1 MGPRTSAD
9 GSSVINLNKSMD
21 NAAPGPQQVTII
33 ILILPHNHNTIL
45 DNTGSQ
51 YNLLYAQVR
60 YHPQPVLPALPP
72 LLAQPIKEELGL
84 PAQPSPT
91 ILDLTE
97 VSVITA
103 LASLYTVHTTLATH
117 EPVLVR
123 LFDLDNV
130 YSFLCSHLAYVHYS
144 LCSFIPP
151 ISPFEGPVLNARP
164 WQPAY

>member
-33 ILILPHNHNTIL
+33 ILPHNHNT
-45 DNTGSQ
+45 DTASQ
-51 YNLLYAQVR
+51 YNLVYAQVR

-84 PAQPSPT
+84 PAQPSPN

-103 LASLYTVHTTLATH
+103 LASLTLYIH
-117 EPVLVR
+117 P
-123 LFDLDNV
+123 
-130 YSFLCSHLAYVHYS
+130 S
-144 LCSFIPP
+144 PP
-151 ISPFEGPVLNARP
+151 TS
-164 WQPAY
+164 QDS

>member
-33 ILILPHNHNTIL
+33 KLILPHNHNT
-45 DNTGSQ
+45 NTASQ
-51 YNLLYAQVR
+51 YNLLYNAQVR

-84 PAQPSPT
+84 PQPSPN

-97 VSVITA
+97 VGVITA

-117 EPVLVR
+117 EPILVR
-123 LFDLDNV
+123 LL
-130 YSFLCSHLAYVHYS
+130 
-144 LCSFIPP
+144 
-151 ISPFEGPVLNARP
+151 
-164 WQPAY
+164 